1 MLVSGVSKKGGRP
14 VNEDAW
20 GEVRAGDILCVV
32 VADGLGGHK
41 GGMLASRIAVDTVLA
56 KFVSAPGFSSETAK
70 ELAEAANLAVREKAG
85 TDPELVRMSTTIVI
99 LLIKG
104 RSAVWANVG
113 DSRLYRFEENMIAEV
128 TEDHSL
134 AFADFMNGVT
144 EYDDIRRSDKQNM
157 LTNALGLS
165 FGGVSLHNPIELASV
180 TAFLLCTDG
189 WWEYVNEDQ
198 MEQTLKNSK
207 NTRAWIDA
215 MLKIHDLNAT
225 GTCDNYTAAAIML

>member
-14 VNEDAW
+14 SNEDSW
-20 GEVRAGDILCVV
+20 GEVRIGDILCVV

-41 GGMLASRIAVDTVLA
+41 GGMLASRIAVDTVISQFT
-56 KFVSAPGFSSETAK
+56 KAPGFSSETVK
-70 ELAEAANLAVREKAG
+70 ELAEAANAAVREKAG
-85 TDPELVRMSTTIVI
+85 TDPELVRMATTIVI

-104 RSAVWANVG
+104 RNAVWANVG
-113 DSRLYRFEENMIAEV
+113 DSRLYRFEEDMIAEV

-165 FGGVSLHNPIELASV
+165 FGSVSLHNPIELAPV

-189 WWEYVNEDQ
+189 WWEHVNEEQ
-198 MEQTLKNSK
+198 MEQTLMHSK

-215 MLKIHDLNAT
+215 MLKIHDLNAPE
-225 GTCDNYTAAAIML
+225 TCDNYTAAAIIL